1 MSQKG
6 SKTITI
12 NVRGD
17 VSDLMSKLKSAE
29 SYFESIEN
37 GKLKLKLDFN
47 KGDIRSEL
55 ANVEKMVK
63 GKNLKLDLGIDNV
76 KDLQNAMKEMEGF
89 PTLLKAA
96 NNQLTAMTK
105 NNRGKV
111 KDTLSSFIKD
121 GAQSQIDSLSKILQ
135 KNLGKGGNLG
145 VAKFAARE
153 ISNLEMEL
161 GEYGAKAGKF
171 YRDGLQKSLSV
182 KDVLNS
188 RDIINTITPDKSQLK
203 DIITPDYKESLAQL
217 KEMSSLITK
226 VDKLSPLQAEAM
238 TKSPTA
244 NIQGWINELE
254 TYLGRL
260 KKVKEEVAVVSKS
273 SGTGT
278 GTGNGKGTGDGTGSG
293 DGSGA
298 GTADIDVNIEKL
310 REASNIVTS
319 LKADL
324 QSLQNDPVVIKIDVQ
339 PTIESIKNDLNGLQ
353 NQKISLNI
361 DLGKSLENIS
371 KLSEAFSSKDVSDYM
386 HKMTEVSSGFRTA
399 FANLKDATTAP
410 SSILDELNVKAK
422 TLKDTLSSVGVTKFK
437 DIDKVQKQI
446 EEVTTAQQKAADK
459 AGDEMLNTLVKMEKD
474 VVKQKAKVQA
484 EAEKQAASY
493 SEKEQADK
501 SQKLYKTQLKNAT
514 KTLTQAKLMK
524 DSITEIGGTREA
536 VAKGISE
543 LQSLMPKDGTIV
555 KPEDIANID
564 MATAKLKELLVAKN
578 QIYDTKN
585 GTLAENNFFS
595 DITKNLSEVDPN
607 DIRKRLNDYYKS
619 MGKEAEKIVQKNAD
633 TYQISYRDK
642 DMMMRDTVQI
652 QQFANEIDGANQYA
666 TALRTV
672 TKAESEYMTSGQKWM
687 TGFKNKMS
695 NLTQYMTGAD
705 ILYRAAQE
713 LREGF
718 TFVKDLN
725 SLMTTIDQTSDITG
739 QGLQELSQGAI
750 DQAKNLGV
758 AAEQVTG
765 SIEVYA
771 AYGQTVDS
779 LLKKAE
785 PTTMLAKA
793 TGADVSTSS
802 DQILA
807 VTKQYKELEGQESRI
822 VNAYE
827 KIGANIQVDFAD
839 GVNNMAEAVQ
849 VSGSVAEQ
857 AGKLMP
863 GCTVMCI

>member
-12 NVRGD
+12 NVQGD
-17 VSDLMSKLKSAE
+17 VSDLMSKLKGTE
-29 SYFESIEN
+29 SYIESIEN
-37 GKLKLKLDFN
+37 GTVKLKLDFN
-47 KGDIRSEL
+47 KNDIRGDL
-55 ANVEKMVK
+55 ANIEKLVN
-63 GKNLKLDLGIDNV
+63 GKNLKLDFGTDSV
-76 KDLQNAMKEMEGF
+76 KDLQGIMKQMEGL
-89 PTLLKAA
+89 PTLIKAA

-105 NNRGKV
+105 SNRGKV

-121 GAQSQIDSLSKILQ
+121 GAQSQIDNLSKVLQ

-145 VAKFAARE
+145 IAKFAARE
-153 ISNLEMEL
+153 ISNLEMEF
-161 GEYGAKAGKF
+161 GEYGAKAGRF
-171 YRDGLQKSLSV
+171 LRDGLQKSLSL

-188 RDIINTITPDKSQLK
+188 RDVMNAVMPDKSRLK
-203 DIITPDYKESLAQL
+203 DIITPDYKESMARL
-217 KEMSSLITK
+217 KEMSSLMTK
-226 VDKLSPLQAEAM
+226 VDKLNPSQAEAM
-238 TKSPTA
+238 ANSPTV

-260 KKVKEEVAVVSKS
+260 KKVKEEVAVISKE

-278 GTGNGKGTGDGTGSG
+278 GTGTGTGKGTGDGTGSE
-293 DGSGA
+293 DESGA
-298 GTADIDVNIEKL
+298 GTADVDVNIEKL
-310 REASNIVTS
+310 REASNIVAS

-324 QSLQNDPVVIKIDVQ
+324 QSLQNEPVVIKLDVQ
-339 PTIESIKNDLNGLQ
+339 PTVESIKADLKSIGDQ
-353 NQKISLNI
+353 QIDFKIN
-361 DLGKSLENIS
+361 LGKSLENIEKMS
-371 KLSEAFSSKDVSDYM
+371 KVFNSKEMSSYM
-386 HKMTEVSSGFRTA
+386 HRMTEVSAGFKTA
-399 FANLKDATTAP
+399 FANLKDATRAP
-410 SSILDELNVKAK
+410 SSILDELNAKAK
-422 TLKDTLSSVGVTKFK
+422 TLKNTLSSVGVTKFK

-446 EEVTTAQQKAADK
+446 EEITTAQQKAADK

-536 VAKGISE
+536 VARGISE
-543 LQSLMPKDGTIV
+543 LQSLMPKDGSIV

-578 QIYDTKN
+578 QVYDTKN
-585 GTLAENNFFS
+585 GTLAENSFFS
-595 DITKNLSEVDPN
+595 DITKNLSEIDPS
-607 DIRKRLNDYYKS
+607 DIRKRFNDYYKS

-652 QQFANEIDGANQYA
+652 QQFASGIDGANQYA

-771 AYGQTVDS
+771 AYGETVDS
-779 LLKKAE
+779 LLGKAE

-793 TGADVSTSS
+793 SGSDVKTAS
-802 DQILA
+802 DQI
-807 VTKQYKELEGQESRI
+807 Q
-822 VNAYE
+822 
-827 KIGANIQVDFAD
+827 
-839 GVNNMAEAVQ
+839 GV
-849 VSGSVAEQ
+849 
-857 AGKLMP
+857 
-863 GCTVMCI
+863 C